1 MQIFNTL
8 SLWINE
14 ILSFFFGL
22 TNNYGLAIIMLAIL
36 VNVVTFPLTRKQI
49 QSSKKLQQV
58 QPELKKIQ
66 EKFRNDKEKLNRAT
80 MEFMKENKVNPLG
93 GCLPLLVQF
102 PIIIAVFNL
111 LREPENIIMQ
121 TIDNFNPYFFNLD
134 LMGLKLA
141 LDLTQ
146 PDPSYILPILAAA
159 GTFFHQRLVMTD
171 PKQRMLMYIFP
182 VMILVISVS
191 FPAGLVLYWLTNS
204 MFSVGNHFIIK
215 TSSEKPV
222 DQKEEKGKKIESETA
237 ASPRQDNAAAD
248 KAEKDR
254 ATMKETDVGQAQ
266 RRSKSRKKTTPTEA
280 PARKKK
286 SSKSKKKGAG
296 KSK

>member
-1 MQIFNTL
+1 MEIFNTL

-36 VNVVTFPLTRKQI
+36 VNIVTFPLTRKQI

-66 EKFRNDKEKLNRAT
+66 EKYRNDKEKLNRAT

-121 TIDNFNPYFFNLD
+121 TIENFNPYFFNLD
-134 LMGLKLA
+134 LMGLNLA

-215 TSSEKPV
+215 TSSEKPAG
-222 DQKEEKGKKIESETA
+222 QKEEKGKRIESEKER
-237 ASPRQDNAAAD
+237 SPSQENDAGEKADNGSAV
-248 KAEKDR
+248 R
-254 ATMKETDVGQAQ
+254 KETAVEQTP
-266 RRSKSRKKTTPTEA
+266 RRSKSKKKTAPSEA
-280 PARKKK
+280 SVRKKK
-286 SSKSKKKGAG
+286 TSKSKKKGAG

>member
-8 SLWINE
+8 SLWIND
-14 ILSFFFGL
+14 ILGFFYGL
-22 TNNYGLAIIMLAIL
+22 TNNYGLAIILLAIL

-49 QSSKKLQQV
+49 QSSKRLQQI

-66 EKFRNDKEKLNRAT
+66 EKHKNDKEKQNKAT

-102 PIIIAVFNL
+102 PIIISVFNL
-111 LREPENIIMQ
+111 LREPEKIIMQ
-121 TIDNFNPYFFNLD
+121 TIENFNPHFFALD
-134 LMGLKLA
+134 TLGLQLT

-146 PDPSYILPILAAA
+146 PDPTYVLPVLAAA

-204 MFSVGNHFIIK
+204 LFSVGNHFVIK
-215 TSSEKPV
+215 SSAQKAETSKSAPQERKDAQHAPPGKAESGALQERGEDTHLPAEQTREQARKQVKP
-222 DQKEEKGKKIESETA
+222 GKKSIS
-237 ASPRQDNAAAD
+237 
-248 KAEKDR
+248 
-254 ATMKETDVGQAQ
+254 
-266 RRSKSRKKTTPTEA
+266 TEA
-280 PARKKK
+280 PTRRKK

-296 KSK
+296 KTK